1 MKEEKS
7 ETLLG
12 NISRL
17 TILSPSEPEVYYIC
31 QPSAIQQRLLPT
43 TQKQIVNNSNTQAVK
58 AVSIP
63 AASGSKWSSD
73 DH

>member
-1 MKEEKS
+1 MRDERS
-7 ETLLG
+7 EVILG

-17 TILSPSEPEVYYIC
+17 TIMSPSDPEVYYIC
-31 QPSAIQQRLLPT
+31 QPSSIQQRMLAN
-43 TQKQIVNNSNTQAVK
+43 TQKQNNANTSTQPTK
-58 AVSIP
+58 TISIP